1 MRTFTLT
8 ILLGSV
14 LVVAGCQSAPKEG
27 EKISALKIGTVD
39 VMRVMEETPETV
51 QIRLDW
57 KTQAGDT
64 YLALNNVKNQQEYE
78 VLQQQITAHSEA
90 WQERMNTYMEKSI
103 AEVESEAATLAE
115 ERRLDLVVV
124 DNPLTETLKYHS
136 GEDLTLDILLRL
148 QEKNK

>member
-1 MRTFTLT
+1 MRTFSLTL
-8 ILLGSV
+8 LLGFV
-14 LVVAGCQSAPKEG
+14 LVVAGCQSQPKEG

-39 VMRVMEETPETV
+39 VMRVMEEKPETV

-64 YLALNNVKNQQEYE
+64 YLALNNVKSQQEYE
-78 VLQQQITAHSEA
+78 SLQKQIEVHSEA
-90 WQERMNTYMEKSI
+90 WQERMNVFMEKSI
-103 AEVESEAATLAE
+103 AEVEEETIALAK
-115 ERRLDLVVV
+115 ERGLDLVVV
-124 DNPLTETLKYHS
+124 DNPLTKTLRYRD